1 MEDLDGY
8 SEQVKQ
14 AFNLNNG
21 ADDEIYKAKNR
32 RIIDIFSTHSLD
44 VGNQAI
50 QAAIQ
55 CEQTISLLDHL
66 RKHHKDVSA
75 LIRLERLLV
84 DRRKSLMYLKCKN
97 YLAYHHI
104 LRLYN
109 IEDVE
114 RI

>member
-1 MEDLDGY
+1 MKDLDGY

-21 ADDEIYKAKNR
+21 SDGEIYKAKNR

-55 CEQTISLLDHL
+55 CE
-66 RKHHKDVSA
+66 
-75 LIRLERLLV
+75 
-84 DRRKSLMYLKCKN
+84 
-97 YLAYHHI
+97 
-104 LRLYN
+104 
-109 IEDVE
+109 
-114 RI
+114 